1 MFTHDTGEFSSC
13 GWNDIKILGDMYV
26 LLMDRCPLLPFSV
39 YGDVLSSVSR
49 DLIFCWF
56 MSILGSL
63 ISLLPF
69 LLSEPLPFF
78 PSGAYFSLFC
88 LSFSVSDTSAPA
100 SLDVQC
106 DRWNMTGEKKESFSS
121 PREWK
126 GDLQTFEQKR
136 EESSFLCAEYS
147 AQQETQHI

>member
-1 MFTHDTGEFSSC
+1 MSPAAFLS
-13 GWNDIKILGDMYV
+13 LGG
-26 LLMDRCPLLPFSV
+26 FF
-39 YGDVLSSVSR
+39 
-49 DLIFCWF
+49 IFCF
-56 MSILGSL
+56 MGLD
-63 ISLLPF
+63 F
-69 LLSEPLPFF
+69 LLIYVYFRVPYLSHFLFLLLEPLSFF

-121 PREWK
+121 PNEWK
-126 GDLQTFEQKR
+126 GDLQTSEQKR
-136 EESSFLCAEYS
+136 EESLFLCAEYS

>member
-1 MFTHDTGEFSSC
+1 M
-13 GWNDIKILGDMYV
+13 
-26 LLMDRCPLLPFSV
+26 
-39 YGDVLSSVSR
+39 

-63 ISLLPF
+63 ISLTSSVSAF
-69 LLSEPLPFF
+69 RSSFF

-106 DRWNMTGEKKESFSS
+106 DRWNMTAEKNKVSVLPASGKVTCKHLNKKGKKVYFSVLNILHSKRHSIFRNCTGDTLNNTYSIVHPIKLCSQFS
-121 PREWK
+121 PWSVSVYTYIYN
-126 GDLQTFEQKR
+126 Q
-136 EESSFLCAEYS
+136 LC
-147 AQQETQHI
+147 